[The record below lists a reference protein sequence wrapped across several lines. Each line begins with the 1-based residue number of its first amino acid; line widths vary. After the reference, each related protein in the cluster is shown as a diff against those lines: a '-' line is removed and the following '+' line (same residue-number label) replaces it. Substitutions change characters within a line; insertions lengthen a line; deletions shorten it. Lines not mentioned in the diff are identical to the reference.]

1 MNPTVIAVALALA
14 SAVAYAT
21 AAVAQERLAADGRP
35 GRLPRLLLRG
45 AWWGAVG
52 LNAGGALL
60 HVAALRYGPLTLVQP
75 LGALTL
81 VAAVPLGARL
91 AGRRVVRDEWRGVV
105 LALLGLGALLPVT
118 AGETPRDT
126 LSLAEAV
133 ALGAVVLAFLA
144 LCAGPGRAGRGT
156 PSRGLRYATAS
167 GVASGVAS
175 ALTQTLT
182 VALASSRTPGA
193 ALVSWRM
200 AVVAVL
206 VAVFAVSGLL
216 LAQSAYGSG
225 LGAPLATLTL
235 ANPVAAAA
243 IGIVLLDERFRGGP
257 AGWALA
263 AAGAAAAARGV
274 VLLSRVPGAGIPG
287 ESRAAAPGEPQ
298 ADVDVRGEPRAGV
311 PGAPRA
317 GVPGAPRAGVPGEVL
332 RADPAAP
339 APRDAVRANPAPHKA
354 PPHQAAM
361 PREVL
366 RADPAPHEAE
376 PHEATPREAMPREAA
391 PREAAPHQAVR
402 EPAAAPREPV
412 PAPP

>member
-52 LNAGGALL
+52 LNAAGALL

-156 PSRGLRYATAS
+156 PGRGLRYATAS

-182 VALASSRTPGA
+182 VALAGSRAPGA

-274 VLLSRVPGAGIPG
+274 VLLSRAPGAGIPG
-287 ESRAAAPGEPQ
+287 EPRAAAPGEPQ
-298 ADVDVRGEPRAGV
+298 ADVRGEPRAGV

-317 GVPGAPRAGVPGEVL
+317 GVPGEAL

-339 APRDAVRANPAPHKA
+339 APRDAVRANPAPHQA
-354 PPHQAAM
+354 APHQAM
-361 PREVL
+361 PRNL
-366 RADPAPHEAE
+366 ARADPAPPAPRDAVRADPT
-376 PHEATPREAMPREAA
+376 PHKAAPREAMPHEAA
-391 PREAAPHQAVR
+391 THQAMR
-402 EPAAAPREPV
+402 EPAVDPREPV
-412 PAPP
+412 PTPP

>member
-21 AAVAQERLAADGRP
+21 AAVAQERLAAGGRP
-35 GRLPRLLLRG
+35 GRMPRLLLRG

-52 LNAGGALL
+52 LNSTGALL

-118 AGETPRDT
+118 AGETPRET
-126 LSLAEAV
+126 LSLPEAV
-133 ALGAVVLAFLA
+133 GLAAVVLAFIG
-144 LCAGPGRAGRGT
+144 LCVRPGRGGHGT
-156 PSRGLRYATAS
+156 RTPGRGLRFATAS

-182 VALASSRTPGA
+182 VALADSRAPGA
-193 ALVSWRM
+193 ALVSWRTV
-200 AVVAVL
+200 VVALL
-206 VAVFAVSGLL
+206 VAAFAVSGLL
-216 LAQSAYGSG
+216 LSQSAYGSG

-257 AGWALA
+257 GGWALA
-263 AAGAAAAARGV
+263 AVGAAAAARGV
-274 VLLSRVPGAGIPG
+274 VLLSRAPQSGPGVGAGARDG
-287 ESRAAAPGEPQ
+287 VVVVRESVRDGVVAVPESVRAGAVAVPETALRDTALALPKTALRKTVVRQAGLETVVRQATAREALAPGEPP
-298 ADVDVRGEPRAGV
+298 RG
-311 PGAPRA
+311 
-317 GVPGAPRAGVPGEVL
+317 
-332 RADPAAP
+332 PAA
-339 APRDAVRANPAPHKA
+339 V
-354 PPHQAAM
+354 
-361 PREVL
+361 
-366 RADPAPHEAE
+366 
-376 PHEATPREAMPREAA
+376 
-391 PREAAPHQAVR
+391 
-402 EPAAAPREPV
+402 PREPV
-412 PAPP
+412 PTPP

>member
-21 AAVAQERLAADGRP
+21 AAVAQERLAAVGHP
-35 GRLPRLLLRG
+35 GRMPRLLLRG

-52 LNAGGALL
+52 LNSGGALL

-118 AGETPRDT
+118 AGETPSRT
-126 LSLAEAV
+126 LSLPEAV
-133 ALGAVVLAFLA
+133 ALAAVVLAFLG
-144 LCAGPGRAGRGT
+144 LCVRPGRTGRGT
-156 PSRGLRYATAS
+156 PGRGLRYATGS

-182 VALASSRTPGA
+182 VALAGSRAPEA
-193 ALVSWRM
+193 ALVSWRTV
-200 AVVAVL
+200 VVAVL

-274 VLLSRVPGAGIPG
+274 VLLSRAPGAGVAARGDAMVEAAVGVSEAPAAVSEIPG
-287 ESRAAAPGEPQ
+287 AAREPAMALRETPAAARETPVP
-298 ADVDVRGEPRAGV
+298 ARDTAVAVRDTPVAVRDTAVVIRGPRV
-311 PGAPRA
+311 
-317 GVPGAPRAGVPGEVL
+317 
-332 RADPAAP
+332 
-339 APRDAVRANPAPHKA
+339 RDAVRDAAVHETAVRQVPVRDDLAPG
-354 PPHQAAM
+354 
-361 PREVL
+361 
-366 RADPAPHEAE
+366 
-376 PHEATPREAMPREAA
+376 EAA
-391 PREAAPHQAVR
+391 R
-402 EPAAAPREPV
+402 EPAAVPWEPV
-412 PAPP
+412 PTPP